1 MPQAGN
7 VSTTPFIEAL
17 PPRPYPRRGAI
28 LIVED
33 REDVREGLSQLLE
46 FQGYVVFEA
55 GDSDEAFA
63 HLESSPHGIAL
74 ILLDLIL
81 PGAGGEQ
88 IRAAQ
93 LANPDVSDIP
103 LIVVSACAPDVPGA
117 DALRAAAWIEK
128 PFRFD
133 QLLDEVRRFV
143 LPEADELK
151 TSSPSQPPDA

>member
-1 MPQAGN
+1 MAQAGT
-7 VSTTPFIEAL
+7 VSATPFIE
-17 PPRPYPRRGAI
+17 PFPPRRGAI

-55 GDSDEAFA
+55 ANSREAFA

-81 PGAGGEQ
+81 PGTGGEQ

-93 LANPDVSDIP
+93 LANPDVAEIP
-103 LIVVSACAPDVPGA
+103 LIVASACSPDVPGA
-117 DALRAAAWIEK
+117 AALRAAAWLEK
-128 PFRFD
+128 PFRFN
-133 QLLDEVRRFV
+133 QLLEEVRRFV
-143 LPEADELK
+143 LPEASDEFK
-151 TSSPSQPPDA
+151 TTSLMPPPDA